1 MGGGRAAAGD
11 ARSGR
16 EPRAHQGRADHR
28 PIGRADDFAWP
39 RGSAP
44 IAEPVA
50 LQPTPPSP
58 AAPAASGGQPKAGQP
73 GAATAQRGVTDP
85 QAAGDPGQAQQ
96 KRMRWPDAPRP
107 PFSIFQ
113 GIFR

>member
-1 MGGGRAAAGD
+1 MSCVSERTDLALYVERD
-11 ARSGR
+11 M
-16 EPRAHQGRADHR
+16 PR
-28 PIGRADDFAWP
+28 PITNRAV
-39 RGSAP
+39 
-44 IAEPVA
+44 PVA

-73 GAATAQRGVTDP
+73 GAATAQRGTTDA
-85 QAAGDPGQAQQ
+85 QGAGDPKQAQQ
-96 KRMRWPDAPRP
+96 KRMRQPDAPRP